1 MALTPAPTHHQR
13 AGKRVLEQDSDA
25 NCPNTKAW
33 KSGTVGTEG
42 PPSAQQI
49 AGAQP
54 GSEELLWAEGKTHG
68 QGKAAGRQCRRGGHV
83 PGVGQG
89 TLLKNEK

>member
-1 MALTPAPTHHQR
+1 MQTAQTLKLGKVVLWGQKVPPAQKI
-13 AGKRVLEQDSDA
+13 A
-25 NCPNTKAW
+25 KA
-33 KSGTVGTEG
+33 E
-42 PPSAQQI
+42 
-49 AGAQP
+49 P